1 MKMKTRKKQKKGIS
15 LIVLVITIII
25 MLILAGAIILALN
38 NSGAIGRA
46 TEATDKS
53 DKATLK
59 EAANVAYGE
68 WTLARQMDGEIRSA
82 DEYVKEKLKDQGF
95 SDEDLG
101 LIYVDDSGKIST
113 AIVPEGFVASD
124 IEGENTIAGGLVIY
138 EGTEKVSEDADA
150 KTTRNQF
157 VWIPVDISEF
167 TRTEWSNNAPTGT
180 ISSYYTEPYSYS
192 TDIGISETND
202 LTGEYAEYKAM
213 KESVEKYGGFYIGRY
228 EAGSETE
235 RTNVANGTT
244 NMVVKQ
250 DAYVY
255 NYVGWGPSMTS
266 AEGDV
271 TYDSLNQG
279 KGAVE
284 LSRSLYKNSTS
295 VKSTLIYGVQWDAAL
310 RFIADETHNVTD
322 STSWGNYY
330 NNTDRTQV
338 SPNNPAKT
346 GAHENWKAKN
356 IYDLAGNIREWTM
369 TASLSDGRVQ
379 NGDAYY
385 NNGAACAQDG
395 TFLVDNCYDW
405 LRLSL
410 STLCSVEL
418 GLIFTRLDKIY
429 VEYYDKETS

>member
-1 MKMKTRKKQKKGIS
+1 MEKKKGQRQGIS

-25 MLILAGAIILALN
+25 MIILAGAIILALN

-68 WTLARQMDGEIRSA
+68 WTLARQMDGETKSA
-82 DEYVKEKLKDQGF
+82 DEYVKEKLKAQGF
-95 SDEDLG
+95 SDEDLQ
-101 LIYVDDSGKIST
+101 LVYVDDSGKMST
-113 AIVPEGFVASD
+113 ATVPEGFVASD

-138 EGTEKVSEDADA
+138 EGTEKVSTDVDA

-157 VWIPVDISEF
+157 VWVPVDISEF
-167 TRTEWSNNAPTGT
+167 TRTAWSNNVPTSGL
-180 ISSYYTEPYSYS
+180 SSIFTEPYSYS
-192 TDIGISETND
+192 TDIGISEAND

-213 KESVEKYGGFYIGRY
+213 RASVEKYGGFYIGRY

-266 AEGDV
+266 VEGDV
-271 TYDSLNQG
+271 TDQDSKNQG

-284 LSRSLYKNSTS
+284 LSRNLYKDNMS
-295 VKSTLIYGVQWDAAL
+295 VKSTLIYGVQWDATL
-310 RFIADETHNVTD
+310 RFIADSEHNVSD
-322 STSWGNYY
+322 SSSWGNYS
-330 NNTDRTQV
+330 NNTDRTSV

-356 IYDLAGNIREWTM
+356 IYDLAGNVWEWTM
-369 TASLSDGRVQ
+369 EADSSSIRVCRGGGFSGRGSSYPASFRGDGRPSSCGSDG
-379 NGDAYY
+379 G
-385 NNGAACAQDG
+385 
-395 TFLVDNCYDW
+395 F
-405 LRLSL
+405 RLAL
-410 STLCSVEL
+410 
-418 GLIFTRLDKIY
+418 Y
-429 VEYYDKETS
+429 VV

>member
-1 MKMKTRKKQKKGIS
+1 MKTRKKQRIGIS
-15 LIVLVITIII
+15 LIVLIITIII
-25 MLILAGAIILALN
+25 MIILAGAIILTLN
-38 NSGAIGRA
+38 NSGVIDRA
-46 TEATDKS
+46 KEAKKAS
-53 DKATLK
+53 DMATLK
-59 EAANVAYGE
+59 EAANIAYGE
-68 WTLARQMDGEIRSA
+68 WVLATEMDGETKSA
-82 DEYVKEKLKDQGF
+82 DEYIKEKLKDQGF

-101 LIYVDDSGKIST
+101 LIYISDAGKISIVT
-113 AIVPEGFVASD
+113 VPEGFVVSD

-138 EGTEKVSEDADA
+138 EGKEKVSTDTDA

-157 VWIPVDISEF
+157 VWVPVDTSEF
-167 TRTEWSNNAPTGT
+167 TRTAWSNNAPTSGL
-180 ISSYYTEPYSYS
+180 SSYYTEPYSYN
-192 TDIGISETND
+192 TTITETND
-202 LTGEYAEYKAM
+202 LTGEYAEYKKM

-271 TYDSLNQG
+271 TYSSKNQG

-284 LSRSLYKNSTS
+284 LSRNLYKSSTS
-295 VKSTLIYGVQWDAAL
+295 VKSTLIYSVQWDAVL
-310 RFIADETHNVTD
+310 RFIADNEHNVND

-330 NNTDRTQV
+330 NNPDRTSV

-356 IYDLAGNIREWTM
+356 IYDLAGNVYEWTM
-369 TASLSDGRVQ
+369 EA
-379 NGDAYY
+379 NGSSYRISRGDFYSY
-385 NNGAACAQDG
+385 LVGPENRACSRYG
-395 TFLVDNCYDW
+395 NIPTNCDVNFGF
-405 LRLSL
+405 RL
-410 STLCSVEL
+410 TLY
-418 GLIFTRLDKIY
+418 IM
-429 VEYYDKETS
+429 